1 MPTAEKANT
10 IELARERYNR
20 SVGVV
25 FTDYR
30 GLRVK
35 EMQDLRAKLRQSGSE
50 IQVIKNTLFRI
61 AAGEDA
67 NSFTPELDNGPTA
80 VVFVYED
87 EAAGAKAVVDYA
99 KINKNFEVKGA
110 FFSGKVLGQKEV
122 ENLAKLPPRE
132 VLLAQVLGA
141 IAAPLSNL
149 VGVVEALYADPIRT
163 IGAVADKVAEGSPL
177 PEATEETAEAA
188 APEAPAEEE
197 AAAPEVT
204 AEAEAPAE
212 TTDATE
218 PATETNENDP
228 TEGEQ
233 ETATAEAAAEDNPT
247 ETEANQE

>member
-141 IAAPLSNL
+141 ITAPLSNL

-163 IGAVADKVAEGSPL
+163 IGAVADKVAEGFSL
-177 PEATEETAEAA
+177 PVATEETAEAA

-197 AAAPEVT
+197 AVAPEVT
-204 AEAEAPAE
+204 AEADATE
-212 TTDATE
+212 ATE

-233 ETATAEAAAEDNPT
+233 ENATAEAAAEENPT

>member
-1 MPTAEKANT
+1 MPTAEKAKT

-35 EMQDLRAKLRQSGSE
+35 EMQELRAKLRQSGSE

-67 NSFTPELDNGPTA
+67 NSFPPELNNGPTA

-87 EAAGAKAVVDYA
+87 EAASAKAVVDYA

-110 FFSGKVLGQKEV
+110 FFSGKVLSQKEV
-122 ENLAKLPPRE
+122 ENLAKLPSRE

-141 IAAPLSNL
+141 ISAPLSNL
-149 VGVVEALYADPIRT
+149 IGVVEALYADPIRT

-177 PEATEETAEAA
+177 PKAKEESAEAA
-188 APEAPAEEE
+188 VTEAPAYEE
-197 AAAPEVT
+197 AASPEVT
-204 AEAEAPAE
+204 AEAETPVEA
-212 TTDATE
+212 TDAT
-218 PATETNENDP
+218 D
-228 TEGEQ
+228 
-233 ETATAEAAAEDNPT
+233 TAA
-247 ETEANQE
+247 